1 MSAAPDPAA
10 AADPAAA
17 MDRIYR
23 RQRFVYDLTRRHY
36 LLGRDRLIAEL
47 APGTGTV
54 LEVGCGTGRNLVAA
68 ARRHPG
74 ARLYGLDVSAAML
87 DTAAGALAR
96 AGLAGRV
103 EIARADATA
112 ADAGALFGQ
121 PGFDRV
127 FVSYVLS
134 MIPDW
139 RAALE
144 RAAAALAPGGRLLV
158 VDFGQQ
164 DGLPRPFKR
173 GLFAWLALFHVHP
186 IAGLPEALGA
196 LAARHGLAL
205 RCRGLH
211 RGYAVYAV
219 LERPGTARR

>member
-1 MSAAPDPAA
+1 MSAAADPAP

-23 RQRFVYDLTRRHY
+23 RQRVIYDLTRRHY
-36 LLGRDRLIAEL
+36 LLGRDRLIADL
-47 APGTGTV
+47 APGSGTV
-54 LEVGCGTGRNLVAA
+54 MEVGCGTGRNLVAA
-68 ARRHPG
+68 ARRHPA
-74 ARLYGLDVSAAML
+74 ARFCGFDVSPAML
-87 DTAAGALAR
+87 ETATAALAR
-96 AGLAGRV
+96 AGLGRRV
-103 EIARADATA
+103 EIAQADATA
-112 ADAGALFGQ
+112 VAAGALFGR

-127 FVSYVLS
+127 FISYVLS

-144 RAAAALAPGGRLLV
+144 RAAEALAPGGRLLV
-158 VDFGQQ
+158 VDFGPQ
-164 DGLPRPFKR
+164 DGLPRAFGR

-186 IAGLPEALGA
+186 IGDLPVALGD

-205 RCRGLH
+205 DCRSLH

-219 LERPGTARR
+219 LERPGA